1 MPLHQPHHFPIHKH
15 TIPPPPPSLLTSTL
29 EEKNLNN
36 DDLITLYHWLSLPPL
51 KPILVYIY
59 KNTPYVTSCL
69 MLYRTHLSP
78 LLARPHPPTS
88 TISNHH
94 PHPNYSAKQMLETTS
109 PNPSLRREGCRS
121 VGRDLSYL
129 KKKKTNQNG
138 RSPTYLNPLQ
148 TNPHPHPSTIYNIPI
163 EKKTHIA
170 YIDNLKQ
177 PYERATAGLSS
188 QAVVYLIFFKQSCRN
203 SKSPPKKQKATKKT
217 GESR

>member
-36 DDLITLYHWLSLPPL
+36 DDLITLYHWLSLRPL

-78 LLARPHPPTS
+78 LHALPHPPTS

-94 PHPNYSAKQMLETTS
+94 PHPNSSAKPMLETTS
-109 PNPSLRREGCRS
+109 LNPSLRREGCRS
-121 VGRDLSYL
+121 VGRYLSYL
-129 KKKKTNQNG
+129 KKEEKRRKPTRMAVHLLTSILSKPPPPTPIPQQSTI
-138 RSPTYLNPLQ
+138 SPSGK
-148 TNPHPHPSTIYNIPI
+148 NPH
-163 EKKTHIA
+163 
-170 YIDNLKQ
+170 
-177 PYERATAGLSS
+177 R
-188 QAVVYLIFFKQSCRN
+188 VY
-203 SKSPPKKQKATKKT
+203 
-217 GESR
+217 

>member
-1 MPLHQPHHFPIHKH
+1 MAR
-15 TIPPPPPSLLTSTL
+15 IPPPPSSLLTSTL
-29 EEKNLNN
+29 EEKDLNN
-36 DDLITLYHWLSLPPL
+36 DDLITPYHWLSLPPL

-59 KNTPYVTSCL
+59 KNTPYVTSSL
-69 MLYRTHLSP
+69 ILYRTHLSP

-129 KKKKTNQNG
+129 KKKKKEENQ
-138 RSPTYLNPLQ
+138 PEWPFTYLPQSSPNKP
-148 TNPHPHPSTIYNIPI
+148 PPPSL
-163 EKKTHIA
+163 
-170 YIDNLKQ
+170 DNLQYPHRKKK
-177 PYERATAGLSS
+177 PTSRILIISSNDYERAMAGLSS
-188 QAVVYLIFFKQSCRN
+188 QAVVYLIFSTPSCRN
-203 SKSPPKKQKATKKT
+203 SKFPKKTKKNKKKT

>member
-78 LLARPHPPTS
+78 LHALPHPPTS

-94 PHPNYSAKQMLETTS
+94 PHPNSSAKPMLETTS
-109 PNPSLRREGCRS
+109 LNPSLRREGCRS
-121 VGRDLSYL
+121 VGRYLSYL
-129 KKKKTNQNG
+129 KKEEKRRKKKKTNQNG

-148 TNPHPHPSTIYNIPI
+148 TPTPHPHPSTIYNIPI
-163 EKKTHIA
+163 GKKPTSRIL
-170 YIDNLKQ
+170 II
-177 PYERATAGLSS
+177 SS
-188 QAVVYLIFFKQSCRN
+188 NHTNAPRLDYPHKRLCI
-203 SKSPPKKQKATKKT
+203 
-217 GESR
+217 